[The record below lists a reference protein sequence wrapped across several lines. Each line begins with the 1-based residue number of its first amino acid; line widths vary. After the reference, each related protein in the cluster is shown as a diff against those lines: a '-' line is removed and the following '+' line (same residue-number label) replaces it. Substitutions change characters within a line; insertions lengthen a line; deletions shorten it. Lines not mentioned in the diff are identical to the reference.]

1 MQIVLKTRCRPNG
14 T

>member
-1 MQIVLKTRCRPNG
+1 MQIVLVDITQQ